1 MLLATAGPAY
11 YRMCSTDVYCSKQTG
26 SSSTK
31 GNHHPSFLRFWNWAE
46 ENCRCSQNLW
56 RRRNVVKTETQQTF
70 VNGLLGFITLGIYT
84 PLEARVLLT
93 IIAWV
98 AHRYGQLYLHCSLI
112 YFWVPS
118 SCFCIVISLSLRW
131 NNPVQR
137 CLPVGG
143 EAALSTPEAV
153 VASRTDWQTALM
165 CNRRRPAATSSRR
178 ASFSAL
184 ASANSFVYFA
194 SGAAASLT
202 HLHVS
207 NCRVRQLQFS
217 GIFVAL
223 GFVGNGVITV
233 MINSPWQADDDADN
247 QAEIIAVTLL
257 IHQSLWP
264 FRPLLWILQSGCQP
278 YARTTI
284 TSARQWSPDIAATV
298 DCLTDITTINHR

>member
-1 MLLATAGPAY
+1 MKKKCYRYCAGPAY

-56 RRRNVVKTETQQTF
+56 RRRKCVKTETQQTF

-84 PLEARVLLT
+84 AGSACKRFH
-93 IIAWV
+93 IIVWV

-118 SCFCIVISLSLRW
+118 SCFCIVISLWGW

-143 EAALSTPEAV
+143 RLHYPRRGGGGFTY
-153 VASRTDWQTALM
+153 WQTALRY
-165 CNRRRPAATSSRR
+165 RRRPAATSSRR

-194 SGAAASLT
+194 SS
-202 HLHVS
+202 
-207 NCRVRQLQFS
+207 
-217 GIFVAL
+217 
-223 GFVGNGVITV
+223 
-233 MINSPWQADDDADN
+233 
-247 QAEIIAVTLL
+247 
-257 IHQSLWP
+257 
-264 FRPLLWILQSGCQP
+264 
-278 YARTTI
+278 
-284 TSARQWSPDIAATV
+284 AATSRWRASA
-298 DCLTDITTINHR
+298 CQ